1 VILDLHVNQSIAPW
15 SRVRS
20 SLERIDSGTYD
31 TLWVLDHFATLG
43 PAAEG
48 EMLDPHVT
56 LGALAATTTK
66 VNLGVLVNNVA
77 NRSAAVIAGATASLQ
92 AISAGRAVL
101 GLGAGASPNSPFA
114 AEHRALN
121 IALLENLADRHNAV
135 MSTLAEIRSI
145 WDGQRHGAASG
156 QSENPA
162 TFPTPTPLPP
172 VVVGVNSVALASRA
186 AGVGCGINVRWN
198 HPQVEVILAKANH
211 QVGPYAS
218 SVWVPFSPEA
228 RDPEAHRR
236 FADMGA
242 TRVVL
247 LTTQAEDLDAA

>member
-1 VILDLHVNQSIAPW
+1 MIVDLHVNQSIAPW
-15 SRVRS
+15 SRIRS

-31 TLWVLDHFATLG
+31 TLWILDHFATLG
-43 PAAEG
+43 PSAEG

-121 IALLENLADRHNAV
+121 IALLGNMTERHEAL
-135 MSTLAEIRSI
+135 MSTLAEIRAI
-145 WDGQRHGAASG
+145 WDGQRDR
-156 QSENPA
+156 A
-162 TFPTPTPLPP
+162 TTQPPGEAVKFPTPTPLPP

-186 AGVGCGINVRWN
+186 AGAGCGINVRWN
-198 HPQVEVILAKANH
+198 HPQVEEILATSNQ

-228 RDPEAHRR
+228 RDPQSHQR

-242 TRVVL
+242 MRVVL
-247 LTTQAEDLDAA
+247 LTTRAEDLDAA